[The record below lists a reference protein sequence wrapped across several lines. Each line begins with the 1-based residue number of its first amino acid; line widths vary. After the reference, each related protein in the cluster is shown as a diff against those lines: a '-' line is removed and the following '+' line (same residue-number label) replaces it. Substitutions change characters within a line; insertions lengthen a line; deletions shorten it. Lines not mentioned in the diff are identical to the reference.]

1 MNSYVLFNKLNQIKI
16 IKKIKKIKNFKQLI
30 LKVDFQIILF
40 TNYIIVWSFNVIFIK
55 DKN

>member
-40 TNYIIVWSFNVIFIK
+40 TNYIIV
-55 DKN
+55 